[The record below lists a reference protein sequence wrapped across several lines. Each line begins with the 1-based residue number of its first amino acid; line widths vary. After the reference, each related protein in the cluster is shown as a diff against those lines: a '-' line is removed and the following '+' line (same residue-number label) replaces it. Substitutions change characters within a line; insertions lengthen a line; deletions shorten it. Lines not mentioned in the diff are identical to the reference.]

1 MDAIFDLMGY
11 VAVFYIAFHLGKHWA
26 LLKVSQSIVE
36 HPENMQQVLTRL
48 AEITAEE
55 AESAPDGAVMMRV
68 EQVGSVLYAYA
79 RDTGEFLAQAPDM
92 TLLTQRVSERFP
104 HKKFFGEMITDNS
117 AKTVATK

>member
-1 MDAIFDLMGY
+1 MDAILDFMGY
-11 VAVFYIAFHLGKHWA
+11 VAVFYVAFHLGKHWA

-36 HPENMQQVLTRL
+36 HPENMQQVLSRL

-55 AESAPDGAVMMRV
+55 ADSAPDGAVLMRI

-79 RDTGEFLAQAPDM
+79 RDTGEFLAQAPDL
-92 TLLTQRVSERFP
+92 TLLRERVSQRFP

-117 AKTVATK
+117 AKTVASK